1 MRISDWSSDVC
12 SSDLIAAPAFAQGT
26 PAAPMAQAP
35 ATPGV
40 GDAIDRALG
49 DLGSASNA
57 GQGDAPMALSLQILI
72 IMGLLTVL
80 PGIVLMM
87 TSFTRIIIVLSI
99 LRHEIGRPSFRERVC
114 QYVLISV
121 VVVYLK
127 K

>member
-1 MRISDWSSDVC
+1 
-12 SSDLIAAPAFAQGT
+12 
-26 PAAPMAQAP
+26 MAQAP
-35 ATPGV
+35 ATPGA

-99 LRHEIGRPSFRERVC
+99 LRQALGLQPTPPT
-114 QYVLISV
+114 QVLIGLSLFLSFFV
-121 VVVYLK
+121 MAPVIRTTNPPPGTER
-127 K
+127 